1 MFIKLRVWGCVCNC
15 NLWQWEPIAS
25 PRHYHHEPPKVMH
38 TMLQCQYESPGHNP
52 SPPHTQ
58 CPSLFSPNLCQKTLE
73 MDVFPLSQGLT
84 CSALW
89 NRKETCCQKMKHSR
103 KLVVALIEAVN
114 SHPMTLTLL
123 NGTWHCSS
131 GQERGGVGIQ
141 LPSLSLW
148 PWRDNRQHRAAT
160 LSLKKQPV
168 NYPQVSQRRQE
179 APDRR

>member
-1 MFIKLRVWGCVCNC
+1 MSVIVISDNGNQLHHPAIIITSRPKWCIQCYNAMSVWVLRP
-15 NLWQWEPIAS
+15 QSIS
-25 PRHYHHEPPKVMH
+25 SSH
-38 TMLQCQYESPGHNP
+38 TMPLS
-52 SPPHTQ
+52 
-58 CPSLFSPNLCQKTLE
+58 FSPNLCQKTLE
-73 MDVFPLSQGLT
+73 MDVFPLFQGLT

-89 NRKETCCQKMKHSR
+89 NRKEACCQKMKHLR
-103 KLVVALIEAVN
+103 KLVVALIKAVN
-114 SHPMTLTLL
+114 SHPMTLSLL
-123 NGTWHCSS
+123 NRTWHCSS

-179 APDRR
+179 ASDRR